1 MIRILFLQQQMV
13 DLKLKHLRS
22 LVLLFFA
29 HPLKSVAIG
38 VFIHTCTS
46 VFFTV
51 ASVGSV
57 GSAKSA
63 GLLAVSFEGI
73 FEVIFLAELGNS
85 RASHG
90 SINAGILNI

>member
-1 MIRILFLQQQMV
+1 MV

-38 VFIHTCTS
+38 VFIHTCAS

>member
-1 MIRILFLQQQMV
+1 M
-13 DLKLKHLRS
+13 KLKHLRS

-29 HPLKSVAIG
+29 HPLESVAIW
-38 VFIHTCTS
+38 VFIHACTS
-46 VFFTV
+46 RFFTV

-73 FEVIFLAELGNS
+73 FEVIFLAELSNS
-85 RASHG
+85 
-90 SINAGILNI
+90 